1 MPQVFIHLPKTA
13 GTFVRQVLASRYA
26 VVGCAYPSAPFQRLR
41 DMGPRDIEAL
51 RRADVVIGHEGVHA
65 FRLALGP
72 DVAFSTVMRNPVD
85 RLISYYNHL
94 MSHSARYASA
104 KVTPLK
110 FIEEDSDHERDNL
123 QLRYLSGKAVTDPVS
138 EDDLHA
144 AMAMIEQGSIV
155 VGIQE
160 LLGESMRRM
169 PIFKGVR
176 IQEFPSV
183 NVSTFGFSR
192 RVPDEARDRRLSGKK
207 RAGHAP
213 LRLVP
218 GPFPR
223 RLTPVTGKGG
233 CRKGP
238 AWRSRRDDRTSVQ
251 PEAAHQHA
259 PHRQ

>member
-192 RVPDEARDRRLSGKK
+192 QFLMKPEIDAFRARSVLDMRLYAWCLDRF
-207 RAGHAP
+207 RAA
-213 LRLVP
+213 
-218 GPFPR
+218 
-223 RLTPVTGKGG
+223 
-233 CRKGP
+233 
-238 AWRSRRDDRTSVQ
+238 
-251 PEAAHQHA
+251 
-259 PHRQ
+259 